1 MKDFI
6 VSYLKSGL
14 EKIYFLANIY
24 HCENIDKV
32 ADEIVSKYNIK
43 LGSYVNNSYK
53 YRIMKNMSV
62 IKELRFY
69 KEILAFL
76 F

>member
-1 MKDFI
+1 MVKKYVLEKI
-6 VSYLKSGL
+6 VKSGL

-43 LGSYVNNSYK
+43 LESYVK
-53 YRIMKNMSV
+53 
-62 IKELRFY
+62 L
-69 KEILAFL
+69 
-76 F
+76 